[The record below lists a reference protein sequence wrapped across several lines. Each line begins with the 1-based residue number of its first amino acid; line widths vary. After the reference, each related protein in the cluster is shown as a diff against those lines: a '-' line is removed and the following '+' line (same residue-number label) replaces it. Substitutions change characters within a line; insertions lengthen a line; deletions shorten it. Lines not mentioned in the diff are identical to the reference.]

1 MFRATQAM
9 LRGEFADAEALA
21 QRSLAFGE
29 QVGDVNVRTSHHVQ
43 MAMLRAL
50 QGRPEEAAA
59 YLEPAAREFPP
70 ELGRL
75 GILMFVCVAGHQA
88 GIKEAFPL
96 VWQARNQIPPPYWLP
111 MAAVGLT
118 VLAAHAEA
126 VHEGAILYD
135 LVCPYER
142 RWAVAGRDAV
152 APMGPIAYYLG
163 MLAASLS
170 RFDAAVRH
178 FEVAVEVAE
187 RIGAL
192 PFLALAKGA
201 YGAILARRGAI
212 SDHWRARQ
220 LLADAQQAAQEL
232 GMNQL
237 HAEVIAARVGLEN
250 PVPPA
255 PSTHGEVSGKL
266 DPRDDHRS

>member
-1 MFRATQAM
+1 
-9 LRGEFADAEALA
+9 
-21 QRSLAFGE
+21 
-29 QVGDVNVRTSHHVQ
+29 

-50 QGRPEEAAA
+50 QGRPEETAA

-75 GILMFVCVAGHQA
+75 ANLLFLCLAGHQA
-88 GIKEAFPL
+88 GIKDAFPL

-118 VLAAHAEA
+118 ALAAHAEA
-126 VHEGAILYD
+126 IHEGAILYD
-135 LVCPYER
+135 LIRPYER

-170 RFDAAVRH
+170 RFDAAVGH
-178 FEVAVEVAE
+178 FQVAVEIAE
-187 RIGAL
+187 RIGAR
-192 PFLALAKGA
+192 PFLALATGA
-201 YGAILARRGAI
+201 YGALLARRGAT
-212 SDHWRARQ
+212 SDYCRARQ

-237 HAEVIAARVGLEN
+237 HAEVIAARLELGKSS
-250 PVPPA
+250 PTSTQQRTARSASTA
-255 PSTHGEVSGKL
+255 P
-266 DPRDDHRS
+266 R